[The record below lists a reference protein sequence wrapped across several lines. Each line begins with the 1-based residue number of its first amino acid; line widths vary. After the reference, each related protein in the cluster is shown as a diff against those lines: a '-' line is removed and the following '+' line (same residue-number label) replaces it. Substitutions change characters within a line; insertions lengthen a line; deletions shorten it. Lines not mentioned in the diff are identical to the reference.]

1 MKASKKQIVQQ
12 NRMKAAAAKWKHYS
26 GKLSYQEFVKRELKK

>member
-1 MKASKKQIVQQ
+1 MKASKKQIAQQ

-26 GKLSYQEFVKRELKK
+26 GALSYRKFISKELKK